1 MNLKKYRPLFE
12 IALVAL
18 VAYFANKLFFY
29 FNAINTGFHTPIE
42 TIYEFFLSCSLTI
55 LFILLK
61 VKKKNVEQ
69 IGYAFLFL
77 TCIKMGI
84 SYLLLEPILHSGN
97 PNVKIEKMNFFIV
110 FALFLTSETVLT
122 VKILNS
128 KP

>member
-1 MNLKKYRPLFE
+1 
-12 IALVAL
+12 
-18 VAYFANKLFFY
+18 
-29 FNAINTGFHTPIE
+29 
-42 TIYEFFLSCSLTI
+42 
-55 LFILLK
+55 
-61 VKKKNVEQ
+61 
-69 IGYAFLFL
+69 
-77 TCIKMGI
+77 MGI